1 MKKVIIILVVLAVV
15 AGVGVLGY
23 WHVRRNTGK
32 HLLVRADVAMRA
44 DQPAKALDL
53 ASKYT
58 AQKPDDWQGHRIV
71 GQAQLRLGNTDAA
84 EQALERAV
92 ELAGDELSP
101 MLLLAGCHSQRA
113 MQLLGTKGEGITE
126 DEIRKAIDKFRAANA
141 VLSRDANGVDTIEL
155 DQRRG
160 LNLQRVGLAFGR
172 LADQFTRRSRE
183 AAAARAET
191 RESDLLARAQTAR
204 QHGEEAFSQAAEVLL
219 KVLRRDPSREKS
231 AKALV
236 RLTDRPSLVGRRD
249 EVRSLILNAEE
260 KPPVA
265 AAMMILSDMA
275 SDRPGS
281 KAATP
286 QEAARILDELL
297 VKAPDASEVALAR
310 AQLSLAEGDAGNALT
325 LARRVL
331 ETNKRHAMAR
341 LVEARALIRLG
352 EAVSAEQKLFA
363 LKTEFP
369 RWAEAHYLYAEAAR
383 ATGQDEL
390 ALESMRAV
398 TRLQP
403 GHPGASEFLA
413 ENLLAK
419 GFEDQA
425 LVDARSWY
433 QVQPGNPRAVLMY
446 VRALKANDRSR
457 QADEVLETAH
467 RDHADE
473 AVMLLT
479 VSDGHAM
486 LGNAEKARRVAEMVC
501 ELEADTWMEKLA
513 IVQAA
518 GRLGKVSLADTRM
531 AELIRARPEQAV
543 VRFHAA
549 QLYARTGRTP
559 QAIEQARKAVS
570 IDPERT
576 DFRLLLAR
584 LLLDGGQVEE
594 AYQQCRRILASD
606 PDHAEASLL
615 ANQAAIV
622 LGEDVGDLP
631 AATGAGRSRMQ
642 LALTYLRAG
651 QPAKAAEICNAEL
664 VGEPDNRGAMFVLAE
679 AQLAMDQ
686 PGRALESYKKVLA
699 DGSAGLSVYMRV
711 AQLLARQAE
720 LSEVAAT
727 MRKLPGVDAPLV
739 DLTLGRLN
747 LARGE
752 FRAAAKSLANV
763 TSQTS
768 AAAHIRF
775 RAGLLRS
782 RALALAGELPAALNQ
797 LDELAKTPGRT
808 TALLAKSS
816 LLTSADREAQAD
828 AILAGLR
835 SQAIGEKDPGLLGR
849 LVRVYLRRRDY
860 RRALELST
868 VLAEFTRDA
877 WTLHAD
883 VLRSAGEWDKAE
895 QWYRKA
901 IAAQPGQLRTPLQLA
916 ELLAARYRFPEA
928 LEVLRRLASRSETAK
943 LVSLQMRARY
953 YAGWGLPAEAL
964 RCIEE
969 LDEVSTI
976 SNPNLEMTKARA
988 LAALGE
994 KARARELFAAVPDHS
1009 RYRRQARQML
1019 VALADE
1025 SAEKKKLLATL
1036 AEAYPDDPAVALQRI
1051 DVLVRNEQYAEAAD
1065 AFVTFDAKAPGP
1077 PPLRLAESGLQAL
1090 VRANLTDQAREL
1102 IEAVARR
1109 SRQPHWTLRA
1119 VLLGDPNEAVVATL
1133 PKQPYVQLMK
1143 LSARMAR
1150 AGQAKEWDAV
1160 AKNRDEMTALL
1171 ATVPPKAISPH
1182 VQLLD
1187 LLADITAGRVIDAR
1201 QKLDGGFGRAPSLK
1215 EAATELVGYAEQK
1228 ADARV
1233 EAAGAMEAM
1242 IAREVGMSY
1251 LTRRISEKSLQA
1263 RPKAQWAAALIVQ
1276 VKPER
1281 RDEVLLALRPK
1292 GTALAAIL
1300 RADQLLEKGEFAE
1313 AAKAYRDLLKTYPA
1327 NWALTERLAIALERS
1342 DGRAE
1347 ALELYKAVWDAVA
1360 SPAAANNA
1368 AYLVSQL
1375 HADDK
1380 AKLSAAIDRVD
1391 QAIQRVGRLPSF
1403 LDTKG
1408 WLVYL
1413 QGDPNAAA
1421 ALIREAILGAGNSVE
1436 IHYHLAVVEQ
1446 ALGND
1451 ELARMHYQAAVD
1463 AVQAARKDGR
1473 VVEPADAQ
1481 AAELAREA
1489 MAKRKEA
1496 A

>member
-1 MKKVIIILVVLAVV
+1 MARDEETMKKVIIILVVLAVV

-32 HLLVRADVAMRA
+32 HLLVRADVALRA

-53 ASKYT
+53 ASRYT
-58 AQKPDDWQGHRIV
+58 AQKPDDWQGYRIV

-101 MLLLAGCHSQRA
+101 RLLLAGCHSQRA

-126 DEIRKAIDKFRAANA
+126 DEIRKAIDEFRAANA
-141 VLSRDANGVDTIEL
+141 VLSRDANEVDTIEL

-172 LADQFTRRSRE
+172 LADQFTRRARE

-191 RESDLLARAQTAR
+191 RERDLLARAQTAR

-219 KVLRRDPSREKS
+219 EVLHRDPSREKS
-231 AKALV
+231 AGALV

-265 AAMMILSDMA
+265 AAMMILSDLA

-281 KAATP
+281 KVATTE
-286 QEAARILDELL
+286 EAARILDELL
-297 VKAPDASEVALAR
+297 VKAPDASEVVLAR
-310 AQLSLAEGDAGNALT
+310 AQLSLAEGDARKALT

-331 ETNKRHAMAR
+331 ETNKRHATAR

-352 EAVSAEQKLFA
+352 EAGSAEQKLFA

-383 ATGQDEL
+383 ATGHDEL
-390 ALESMRAV
+390 ALESMRTV

-413 ENLLAK
+413 ENLLTN

-446 VRALKANDRSR
+446 VRALKAND
-457 QADEVLETAH
+457 TA
-467 RDHADE
+467 RGDHADE
-473 AVMLLT
+473 AVMLLA

-486 LGNAEKARRVAEMVC
+486 LGNAEKARQVAEMAC
-501 ELEADTWMEKLA
+501 QLEADTWMEKLA

-518 GRLGKVSLADTRM
+518 SRLGKVSLADTRM

-543 VRFHAA
+543 VRFQAA
-549 QLYARTGRTP
+549 QLYARTGRTT
-559 QAIEQARKAVS
+559 QAIEQVRKAVS
-570 IDPERT
+570 IDPDQA

-584 LLLDGGQVEE
+584 LLMDGGQVEE
-594 AYQQCRRILASD
+594 AHQQCRRILASD

-615 ANQAAIV
+615 ASQAAIV
-622 LGEDVGDLP
+622 LGEDIGDLP

-651 QPAKAAEICNAEL
+651 QPAKAAEICTVDL
-664 VGEPDNRGAMFVLAE
+664 VADPDNRGAMFVLAE

-686 PGRALESYKKVLA
+686 PGLALESYRKVLA

-711 AQLLARQAE
+711 AQLLSRQAD

-752 FRAAAKSLANV
+752 FQAAANSLAKV
-763 TSQTS
+763 TSEAS
-768 AAAHIRF
+768 AAEHIRF

-782 RALALAGELPAALNQ
+782 RALALAGELPAALDQ

-808 TALLAKSS
+808 TALLAKST
-816 LLTSADREAQAD
+816 LLTAADREAQAD
-828 AILAGLR
+828 TILAGLR

-849 LVRVYLRRRDY
+849 LVRVYLRRGDY

-868 VLAEFTRDA
+868 VLAEGTRDA

-916 ELLAARYRFPEA
+916 ELLASRYRFPEA
-928 LEVLRRLASRSETAK
+928 LEVLRRMASRSETAK

-953 YAGWGLPAEAL
+953 YAAWGLPAEAL

-976 SNPNLEMTKARA
+976 GNPNLKMTQARA

-994 KARARELFAAVPDHS
+994 KVRARELFAAIPDHS
-1009 RYRRQARQML
+1009 RYHRQARQML
-1019 VALADE
+1019 VALVDE

-1065 AFVTFDAKAPGP
+1065 AFVAFDAKAPGL

-1090 VRANLTDQAREL
+1090 MRANRADQAREL

-1150 AGQAKEWDAV
+1150 AGQAKQWDAV
-1160 AKNRDEMTALL
+1160 AKKRDEMTALL
-1171 ATVPPKAISPH
+1171 ATIPPKAISPH

-1187 LLADITAGRVIDAR
+1187 LLADIIAGKVIDAR
-1201 QKLDGGFGRAPSLK
+1201 QKLDDGFARAPSLK

-1251 LTRRISEKSLQA
+1251 LTWQISEKSLQA

-1276 VKPER
+1276 VMPER

-1300 RADQLLEKGEFAE
+1300 RADQLLGKGEFAE
-1313 AAKAYRDLLKTYPA
+1313 AAKAYRRLLKTYPG

-1342 DGRAE
+1342 DAQVE

-1413 QGDPNAAA
+1413 QGDPKAAVV
-1421 ALIREAILGAGNSVE
+1421 LIREAILGAGNSAE

-1451 ELARMHYQAAVD
+1451 EPARMHYQAAVD
-1463 AVQAARKDGR
+1463 AVEAAGKDGR
-1473 VVEPADAQ
+1473 VVEPADAK

-1489 MAKRKEA
+1489 MAKKKEA